1 MRRVSAMGGTAMES
15 NVSFRHEIEN
25 LPNDEHGNKV
35 TVVKCHGRLLSE
47 NSAQIKELVKP
58 LLAAGGRI
66 VIDLGDLNYMDSSG
80 LGTLIGLKVSAVKQG
95 LCILE
100 FTNMTPRIL
109 ELLRISNLSKVLST

>member
-1 MRRVSAMGGTAMES
+1 MES
-15 NVSFRHEIEN
+15 NASFRHEIEH
-25 LPNDEHGNKV
+25 LPDDEHGNKL
-35 TVVKCHGRLLSE
+35 TVVKCHGRLIGE
-47 NSAQIKELVKP
+47 NSAEIKELVKP

-100 FTNMTPRIL
+100 FVNMTPRIL